1 MALDIDLVL
10 VAVDGSDESQRAAER
25 AVALAERYGADLHLL
40 HFVDNRIMD
49 GIKAGDLSKDTIAKE
64 QQALTDA
71 IRSKLPDDDSVDFT
85 FSAATGFSTTKL
97 GQTPG
102 IVILDVAEE
111 LDADFLVVPRETPT
125 GDPDE
130 VVGKAAFQVLE
141 YASQPVLS
149 V

>member
-1 MALDIDLVL
+1 MAHDIDLVL
-10 VAVDGSDESQRAAER
+10 VAVDGSDESQRAAEY
-25 AVALAERYGADLHLL
+25 AAALVERYGADLHLL
-40 HFVDNRIMD
+40 HFVDNRVMRDIE
-49 GIKAGDLSKDTIAKE
+49 AGDLSPMTVAKE

-71 IRSKLPDDDSVDFT
+71 VKDLLATDT
-85 FSAATGFSTTKL
+85 QFSFSCASGFSTTKL

-102 IVILDVAEE
+102 TVILDVAEE
-111 LDADFLVVPRETPT
+111 LDVDFLVVPRETPT

-130 VVGKAAFQVLE
+130 VVGKAALYVLE